1 MNIIV
6 LGAGTFGTSIA
17 NELAVN
23 TANKVLIY
31 SSNQQ
36 KVDEINSEHTNK
48 SCFPNKSLIKNLKA
62 TSERD
67 HILLADVIFI
77 ALPSKVIL
85 GYLSVLQSSF
95 KKDVLFVNLSK
106 GLLKGGVTILE
117 SLRKELGLNNV
128 VTLKGPSFAIEIM
141 NRAETVLTLGFSQEK
156 QKEIIF
162 EIFSNTCI
170 HLESTKDINGVEILG
185 VIKNIYAILL
195 GIVDEK
201 FISLNSQFMILSKV
215 FNEIK
220 VLNNILIAENKRLRE
235 LIDESINS
243 EEIFA
248 RVIIDRESPYLKS
261 IVLNRGSKDNVKI
274 GMAIMD
280 RNYLVGQ
287 IIEVNYSNSRALL
300 LSDLNSKIPVIIQPP
315 FLQAVASGTGKNYGI
330 IEYTKDEYKE
340 NQIEKEAVV
349 YTSGLGGI
357 FKPGIPVGKLTNNPE
372 KLNFFSDFGQLS
384 FVKIVEFKIGEDQ

>member
-1 MNIIV
+1 MVKGRDDFVIALRSAFFKKKDKQKFSLISLIVLSIVIIV
-6 LGAGTFGTSIA
+6 LSNFNFKPIQLVKLGINEVIYRSSYISSIP
-17 NELAVN
+17 E
-23 TANKVLIY
+23 NKI
-31 SSNQQ
+31 
-36 KVDEINSEHTNK
+36 
-48 SCFPNKSLIKNLKA
+48 
-62 TSERD
+62 
-67 HILLADVIFI
+67 
-77 ALPSKVIL
+77 
-85 GYLSVLQSSF
+85 
-95 KKDVLFVNLSK
+95 
-106 GLLKGGVTILE
+106 
-117 SLRKELGLNNV
+117 KELTSKFKL
-128 VTLKGPSFAIEIM
+128 
-141 NRAETVLTLGFSQEK
+141 
-156 QKEIIF
+156 
-162 EIFSNTCI
+162 
-170 HLESTKDINGVEILG
+170 HLELYENHQSKLIQIE
-185 VIKNIYAILL
+185 
-195 GIVDEK
+195 
-201 FISLNSQFMILSKV
+201 NSD
-215 FNEIK
+215 EIK

-357 FKPGIPVGKLTNNPE
+357 FKPGIPVGKIAKNSEQLT
-372 KLNFFSDFGQLS
+372 FFSDFGQLS

>member
-1 MNIIV
+1 MVKGRDDFVIALRSAFFKKKDKQKFSLISLIVLSIFIIV
-6 LGAGTFGTSIA
+6 LSNFNFKPIQLVKLGINEVIYRSSYISSIP
-17 NELAVN
+17 E
-23 TANKVLIY
+23 NKI
-31 SSNQQ
+31 
-36 KVDEINSEHTNK
+36 
-48 SCFPNKSLIKNLKA
+48 
-62 TSERD
+62 
-67 HILLADVIFI
+67 
-77 ALPSKVIL
+77 
-85 GYLSVLQSSF
+85 
-95 KKDVLFVNLSK
+95 
-106 GLLKGGVTILE
+106 
-117 SLRKELGLNNV
+117 KELTSKFKL
-128 VTLKGPSFAIEIM
+128 
-141 NRAETVLTLGFSQEK
+141 
-156 QKEIIF
+156 
-162 EIFSNTCI
+162 
-170 HLESTKDINGVEILG
+170 HLELY
-185 VIKNIYAILL
+185 KNHQSKLIQI
-195 GIVDEK
+195 E
-201 FISLNSQFMILSKV
+201 NSD
-215 FNEIK
+215 EIK

-357 FKPGIPVGKLTNNPE
+357 FKPGIPVGKITNKSEQLT
-372 KLNFFSDFGQLS
+372 FFSDFGQLS

>member
-1 MNIIV
+1 MVKGRDDFVIALRSAFFKKKDKQKFSLISLII
-6 LGAGTFGTSIA
+6 LSIA
-17 NELAVN
+17 IIIL
-23 TANKVLIY
+23 
-31 SSNQQ
+31 SNFNFKPIQLV
-36 KVDEINSEHTNK
+36 KLGIN
-48 SCFPNKSLIKNLKA
+48 
-62 TSERD
+62 
-67 HILLADVIFI
+67 DVIYRSSYI
-77 ALPSKVIL
+77 SSVPENKIKEVISKFKL
-85 GYLSVLQSSF
+85 HLDLYKNHQS
-95 KKDVLFVNLSK
+95 
-106 GLLKGGVTILE
+106 
-117 SLRKELGLNNV
+117 ELIQ
-128 VTLKGPSFAIEIM
+128 IEI
-141 NRAETVLTLGFSQEK
+141 S
-156 QKEIIF
+156 
-162 EIFSNTCI
+162 
-170 HLESTKDINGVEILG
+170 D
-185 VIKNIYAILL
+185 
-195 GIVDEK
+195 
-201 FISLNSQFMILSKV
+201 
-215 FNEIK
+215 EIK

-248 RVIIDRESPYLKS
+248 RVIIDKESPYLKS

-357 FKPGIPVGKLTNNPE
+357 FKPGIPVGKITNNSE
-372 KLNFFSDFGQLS
+372 QLTFFSDFGQLS

>member
-1 MNIIV
+1 MVKGRDDFVIALRSAFFKKKDKQKFSLISLIILSLVIIV
-6 LGAGTFGTSIA
+6 LSNFNFKPIQLVKLGINEVIYRSSYISSIPENKIKEVTS
-17 NELAVN
+17 
-23 TANKVLIY
+23 K
-31 SSNQQ
+31 
-36 KVDEINSEHTNK
+36 
-48 SCFPNKSLIKNLKA
+48 
-62 TSERD
+62 
-67 HILLADVIFI
+67 
-77 ALPSKVIL
+77 
-85 GYLSVLQSSF
+85 F
-95 KKDVLFVNLSK
+95 KL
-106 GLLKGGVTILE
+106 
-117 SLRKELGLNNV
+117 
-128 VTLKGPSFAIEIM
+128 
-141 NRAETVLTLGFSQEK
+141 
-156 QKEIIF
+156 
-162 EIFSNTCI
+162 
-170 HLESTKDINGVEILG
+170 HLELYENHQSKLIQIE
-185 VIKNIYAILL
+185 
-195 GIVDEK
+195 
-201 FISLNSQFMILSKV
+201 NSD
-215 FNEIK
+215 EIK

-357 FKPGIPVGKLTNNPE
+357 FKPGIPVGKITNNSE
-372 KLNFFSDFGQLS
+372 QLTFFSDFGQLS

>member
-1 MNIIV
+1 MVKGRDDFVIALRSAFFKKKDKQKFSLISLIVLSIVIIV
-6 LGAGTFGTSIA
+6 LSNFNFKPIQLVKLGINEVIYRSSYISSIPENKIKEVTSKFKSHL
-17 NELAVN
+17 ELYEN
-23 TANKVLIY
+23 HQSQLI
-31 SSNQQ
+31 QI
-36 KVDEINSEHTNK
+36 ENSE
-48 SCFPNKSLIKNLKA
+48 
-62 TSERD
+62 
-67 HILLADVIFI
+67 
-77 ALPSKVIL
+77 
-85 GYLSVLQSSF
+85 
-95 KKDVLFVNLSK
+95 
-106 GLLKGGVTILE
+106 
-117 SLRKELGLNNV
+117 
-128 VTLKGPSFAIEIM
+128 
-141 NRAETVLTLGFSQEK
+141 
-156 QKEIIF
+156 
-162 EIFSNTCI
+162 
-170 HLESTKDINGVEILG
+170 
-185 VIKNIYAILL
+185 
-195 GIVDEK
+195 
-201 FISLNSQFMILSKV
+201 
-215 FNEIK
+215 EIK
-220 VLNNILIAENKRLRE
+220 VLNNFLIAENKRLRE

-243 EEIFA
+243 EEISA

-357 FKPGIPVGKLTNNPE
+357 FKPGIPVGKITNNSDQ
-372 KLNFFSDFGQLS
+372 LTFFSDFGQLS

>member
-1 MNIIV
+1 MV
-6 LGAGTFGTSIA
+6 KGRDDFVIA
-17 NELAVN
+17 LRSAFF
-23 TANKVLIY
+23 KKKDK
-31 SSNQQ
+31 Q
-36 KVDEINSEHTNK
+36 K
-48 SCFPNKSLIKNLKA
+48 FSLISLI
-62 TSERD
+62 
-67 HILLADVIFI
+67 ILSII
-77 ALPSKVIL
+77 
-85 GYLSVLQSSF
+85 
-95 KKDVLFVNLSK
+95 
-106 GLLKGGVTILE
+106 
-117 SLRKELGLNNV
+117 
-128 VTLKGPSFAIEIM
+128 
-141 NRAETVLTLGFSQEK
+141 
-156 QKEIIF
+156 IIF
-162 EIFSNTCI
+162 LSNFNFKPIQLVKLGINEVIYRSSYISSIPENKIKEVTSKFKL
-170 HLESTKDINGVEILG
+170 HLELYENHQSKLIQIENS
-185 VIKNIYAILL
+185 
-195 GIVDEK
+195 DE
-201 FISLNSQFMILSKV
+201 F
-215 FNEIK
+215 K

-357 FKPGIPVGKLTNNPE
+357 FKPGIPVGKITNNSE
-372 KLNFFSDFGQLS
+372 QLTFFSDFGQLS

>member
-1 MNIIV
+1 MV
-6 LGAGTFGTSIA
+6 KGRDDFVIA
-17 NELAVN
+17 LRSAFF
-23 TANKVLIY
+23 KKKDK
-31 SSNQQ
+31 Q
-36 KVDEINSEHTNK
+36 K
-48 SCFPNKSLIKNLKA
+48 FSLISLI
-62 TSERD
+62 
-67 HILLADVIFI
+67 ILSIV
-77 ALPSKVIL
+77 
-85 GYLSVLQSSF
+85 
-95 KKDVLFVNLSK
+95 
-106 GLLKGGVTILE
+106 
-117 SLRKELGLNNV
+117 
-128 VTLKGPSFAIEIM
+128 
-141 NRAETVLTLGFSQEK
+141 
-156 QKEIIF
+156 IIF
-162 EIFSNTCI
+162 LSNFNFKPI
-170 HLESTKDINGVEILG
+170 QLVK
-185 VIKNIYAILL
+185 L
-195 GIVDEK
+195 GINEVIYRSSYISSIPENKIKEVTSK
-201 FISLNSQFMILSKV
+201 FKLHLDLYENYQSKLIQIENSD
-215 FNEIK
+215 EIK

-357 FKPGIPVGKLTNNPE
+357 FKPGIPVGKITNNSE
-372 KLNFFSDFGQLS
+372 QLTFFSDFGQLS

>member
-1 MNIIV
+1 MVKGRDDFVIALRSAFFKKKDKQKFSLISLIVLSIVIIV
-6 LGAGTFGTSIA
+6 L
-17 NELAVN
+17 
-23 TANKVLIY
+23 
-31 SSNQQ
+31 SNF
-36 KVDEINSEHTNK
+36 N
-48 SCFPNKSLIKNLKA
+48 
-62 TSERD
+62 
-67 HILLADVIFI
+67 
-77 ALPSKVIL
+77 
-85 GYLSVLQSSF
+85 F
-95 KKDVLFVNLSK
+95 KPIQLVK
-106 GLLKGGVTILE
+106 
-117 SLRKELGLNNV
+117 
-128 VTLKGPSFAIEIM
+128 
-141 NRAETVLTLGFSQEK
+141 
-156 QKEIIF
+156 
-162 EIFSNTCI
+162 
-170 HLESTKDINGVEILG
+170 
-185 VIKNIYAILL
+185 L
-195 GIVDEK
+195 GINEVIYRSSYISSIPENKIKEVTSK
-201 FISLNSQFMILSKV
+201 FKLHLKLYENYQSKLIQIENSD
-215 FNEIK
+215 EIK

-357 FKPGIPVGKLTNNPE
+357 FKPGIPVGKITNNLE
-372 KLNFFSDFGQLS
+372 QLTFFSDFGQLS

>member
-1 MNIIV
+1 MVKGRDDFVIALRSAFFKKKDKQKFSLISLIILSIV
-6 LGAGTFGTSIA
+6 IIILSNLNFKPIQLVKLGINEVIYRSSYISSIPENKIKEVTSKFKSHL
-17 NELAVN
+17 ELYEN
-23 TANKVLIY
+23 HQSKLI
-31 SSNQQ
+31 QI
-36 KVDEINSEHTNK
+36 ENSE
-48 SCFPNKSLIKNLKA
+48 
-62 TSERD
+62 
-67 HILLADVIFI
+67 
-77 ALPSKVIL
+77 
-85 GYLSVLQSSF
+85 
-95 KKDVLFVNLSK
+95 
-106 GLLKGGVTILE
+106 
-117 SLRKELGLNNV
+117 
-128 VTLKGPSFAIEIM
+128 
-141 NRAETVLTLGFSQEK
+141 
-156 QKEIIF
+156 
-162 EIFSNTCI
+162 
-170 HLESTKDINGVEILG
+170 
-185 VIKNIYAILL
+185 
-195 GIVDEK
+195 
-201 FISLNSQFMILSKV
+201 
-215 FNEIK
+215 EIK

-261 IVLNRGSKDNVKI
+261 VVLNRGSKDNVKI

-357 FKPGIPVGKLTNNPE
+357 FKPGIPVGKITNNLE
-372 KLNFFSDFGQLS
+372 QLTFFSDFGQLS

>member
-1 MNIIV
+1 MVKGRDDFVIALRSAFFKKKDKQKFSLISLIILSIV
-6 LGAGTFGTSIA
+6 IIILSNFNFRPIQIIKLGI
-17 NELAVN
+17 NEVIYRSSYISSFPE
-23 TANKVLIY
+23 NKIKDIIFQFKSHIDLYENYQNVLIKKE
-31 SSNQQ
+31 NT
-36 KVDEINSEHTNK
+36 DEIK
-48 SCFPNKSLIKNLKA
+48 I
-62 TSERD
+62 
-67 HILLADVIFI
+67 
-77 ALPSKVIL
+77 
-85 GYLSVLQSSF
+85 
-95 KKDVLFVNLSK
+95 
-106 GLLKGGVTILE
+106 
-117 SLRKELGLNNV
+117 
-128 VTLKGPSFAIEIM
+128 
-141 NRAETVLTLGFSQEK
+141 
-156 QKEIIF
+156 
-162 EIFSNTCI
+162 
-170 HLESTKDINGVEILG
+170 
-185 VIKNIYAILL
+185 
-195 GIVDEK
+195 
-201 FISLNSQFMILSKV
+201 
-215 FNEIK
+215 
-220 VLNNILIAENKRLRE
+220 LNNILTTENKRLRE

-248 RVIIDRESPYLKS
+248 RVLIDRESPYLKS

-357 FKPGIPVGKLTNNPE
+357 FKPGIPVGKITNNSE
-372 KLNFFSDFGQLS
+372 QLTFFSDFGQLS